1 MSWYTK
7 FRPATIGEL
16 HLESVRKQFESYMKS
31 GLFPQVFLFAGPK
44 GTGKTSTSRILG
56 AMLNDPKNKDAVL
69 QNFFSQSG
77 KGDKKAAQSGKVAYK
92 EPEVDSDTNQAII
105 SGKSYIVQELDAA
118 SNRGIDDVRSLK
130 ERVQLPPQD
139 GLMSVYILDEAHMLT
154 TEAFNALLK
163 LLEEPPAHSVFILA
177 TTERHKIP
185 ATVLSRTAEI
195 SFQTAK
201 ISELVSALTAV
212 LKKVSMTADEQV
224 LEKIAAQANG
234 SFRDAVKLLEMVA
247 TASEETH
254 ITLEQLEKS
263 QPGLVDDAVLISLL
277 ESVIQKDSKK
287 VVQTIAELRAQGLD
301 AQSCYRRVL
310 TVLHTSL
317 LQSLGVTEGDAPFSK
332 QVAVFFLDELQHLQ
346 TQPELIPLLQL
357 EILLLKIIDRAS
369 AKPGKKSGGS
379 DGSGTGNADTHGG
392 SERSST
398 SNTGRNAAANE
409 MSAQDIISEDFVV
422 PMQSE
427 ETQAIEQT
435 FAQLDATHIE
445 PVIPLTPLQKS
456 DSLQIPE
463 HGDSLLLLNEWD
475 SFLDAVQ
482 NKNATIAALLRSS
495 KPLPEKSNGTAK
507 VQVFYQ
513 FHRDQLMQPKFLQL
527 LQECA
532 QDLTGQRVSFDFEV
546 GKPVALVED
555 SLM

>member
-7 FRPATIGEL
+7 FRPATIEEL
-16 HLESVRKQFESYMKS
+16 HLETVRTQFESYMKS

-56 AMLNDPKNKDAVL
+56 AMLNDPKNKEAVL
-69 QNFFSQSG
+69 KNFFSES
-77 KGDKKAAQSGKVAYK
+77 KNELKKVASDRIEYQ
-92 EPEVDSDTNQAII
+92 EPSVDSDTNRAII

-201 ISELVSALTAV
+201 ISELVSALSAV
-212 LKKVSMTADEQV
+212 LKKVSMTADPEV

-254 ITLEQLEKS
+254 ITVSQLEKS
-263 QPGLVDDAVLISLL
+263 QPGLVDDSVLISLL
-277 ESVIQKDSKK
+277 ESVISKDSKK
-287 VVQTIAELRAQGLD
+287 VVQTIAQFRSQGLD
-301 AQSCYRRVL
+301 AQSCYRRIL

-317 LQSLGVTEGDAPFSK
+317 LQAVGVLEGKAPFSK
-332 QVAVFFLDELQHLQ
+332 QVSVFFLDELQHLQ

-369 AKPGKKSGGS
+369 AKPAKKAGGS
-379 DGSGTGNADTHGG
+379 TGNDGSNTDTSDSNEH
-392 SERSST
+392 SS
-398 SNTGRNAAANE
+398 SNSNQDSAAKKMAY
-409 MSAQDIISEDFVV
+409 DTISDDYVV
-422 PMQSE
+422 PISQE
-427 ETQAIEQT
+427 ESHAIADT
-435 FAQLDATHIE
+435 FAQMDTTQIE
-445 PVIPLTPLQKS
+445 PVLPLIPLQKS

>member
-1 MSWYTK
+1 
-7 FRPATIGEL
+7 
-16 HLESVRKQFESYMKS
+16 MKS

-56 AMLNDPKNKDAVL
+56 AMLNDPKNKEAVL
-69 QNFFSQSG
+69 RNFFSKSG
-77 KGDKKAAQSGKVAYK
+77 KGDQKVAHSGKIAYK
-92 EPEVDSDTNQAII
+92 EPEIDSETNKAII

-163 LLEEPPAHSVFILA
+163 LLEEPPAHTVFILA

-195 SFQTAK
+195 TFQTAK
-201 ISELVSALTAV
+201 TSELVSALTAV

-224 LEKIAAQANG
+224 LKKIAAQANG

-247 TASEETH
+247 TASEESH

-263 QPGLVDDAVLISLL
+263 QLGLVDDAVLIALL

-287 VVQTIAELRAQGLD
+287 VVQTIAQLRAQGLD

-317 LQSLGVTEGDAPFSK
+317 LQSLGVTEGEAPFSK

-357 EILLLKIIDRAS
+357 EILLLKIINRAS
-369 AKPGKKSGGS
+369 AKPGKKSSGS
-379 DGSGTGNADTHGG
+379 SGSNSESADTNDAT
-392 SERSST
+392 E
-398 SNTGRNAAANE
+398 
-409 MSAQDIISEDFVV
+409 
-422 PMQSE
+422 QS
-427 ETQAIEQT
+427 QVIEQKQISQQLQT
-435 FAQLDATHIE
+435 PQQKQTSEQKQTPEEKQTPQQKQTSEQKQTPEQSQITDQTMPQLDSTHIDS
-445 PVIPLTPLQKS
+445 VKPLLTLQKS
-456 DSLQIPE
+456 DSLQMPE
-463 HGDSLLLLNEWD
+463 HGDSLLLLDEWD
-475 SFLDAVQ
+475 SFLDVVQ

-495 KPLPEKSNGTAK
+495 KPIPEKSNGTAK

-532 QDLTGQRVSFDFEV
+532 QDLTGQKVSFDFEV
-546 GKPVALVED
+546 GEPTALVED

>member
-16 HLESVRKQFESYMKS
+16 HLDSVRTQFESYMKTGS
-31 GLFPQVFLFAGPK
+31 FPQVFLFAGPK

-56 AMLNDPKNKDAVL
+56 AMLNDPKNKEAVI
-69 QNFFSQSG
+69 QNFFTQNRESTNNRVSYHDPDA
-77 KGDKKAAQSGKVAYK
+77 K
-92 EPEVDSDTNQAII
+92 SDANLAII
-105 SGKSYIVQELDAA
+105 NGKSFVVQELDAA
-118 SNRGIDDVRSLK
+118 SNRGIDDVRNLK

-154 TEAFNALLK
+154 SEAFNALLK

-195 SFQTAK
+195 SFRTAK
-201 ISELVSALTAV
+201 IPELVSALFAV
-212 LKKVSMTADEQV
+212 LKKVSMTAEPQV

-247 TASEETH
+247 TAEEEKH
-254 ITLEQLEKS
+254 ITLAHLEKN
-263 QPGLVDDAVLISLL
+263 QPGLVDDSVLISLL
-277 ESVIQKDSKK
+277 ESVVAKDSKK
-287 VVQTIAELRAQGLD
+287 VVQIIAGLRAAGLD
-301 AQSCYRRVL
+301 AQSCYKRVL
-310 TVLHTSL
+310 MVLHTSL
-317 LQSLGVTEGDAPFSK
+317 LQSVAVLPGDAAFSK
-332 QVAVFFLDELQHLQ
+332 QISVFFLDELQQLQ
-346 TQPELIPLLQL
+346 TQQELIPLLQL
-357 EILLLKIIDRAS
+357 EIILLKIIDRAA
-369 AKPGKKSGGS
+369 AKPGKKSGSTGESGQMSATSS
-379 DGSGTGNADTHGG
+379 DNST
-392 SERSST
+392 SST
-398 SNTGRNAAANE
+398 
-409 MSAQDIISEDFVV
+409 AQSTAYSKNVTPHINDFVAQQDFAEISSFEPELTQVESFQAEPIISLI
-422 PMQSE
+422 PM
-427 ETQAIEQT
+427 
-435 FAQLDATHIE
+435 
-445 PVIPLTPLQKS
+445 QKS

-482 NKNATIAALLRSS
+482 SKNATIAALLRSS
-495 KPLPEKSNGTAK
+495 KPVPEKSNGTAK

-532 QDLTGQRVSFDFEV
+532 RDLIGQNVSFDFEV
-546 GKPVALVED
+546 SNPVALVED
-555 SLM
+555 TLM

>member
-16 HLESVRKQFESYMKS
+16 HLESVRTQFESYMKS

-56 AMLNDPKNKDAVL
+56 AMLNDPKNKEAVL
-69 QNFFSQSG
+69 QNFFAQTEDSS
-77 KGDKKAAQSGKVAYK
+77 KKSSTADRIAYQ
-92 EPEVDSDTNQAII
+92 EPTVDSDTNRAII

-130 ERVQLPPQD
+130 ERVQLPPQE

-201 ISELVSALTAV
+201 ISELVSALSAV
-212 LKKVSMTADEQV
+212 LNKVSMTADEEV
-224 LEKIAAQANG
+224 LNKIAAQANG

-247 TASEETH
+247 TASDNTH
-254 ITLEQLEKS
+254 ITLEQLEKN
-263 QPGLVDDAVLISLL
+263 QPGLVDDAVLIALL
-277 ESVIQKDSKK
+277 KSVITKDSKK
-287 VVQTIAELRAQGLD
+287 VVQTIAELRTQGLD

-310 TVLHTSL
+310 SVLHTSL
-317 LQSLGVTEGDAPFSK
+317 LQSVGVIDGEAPFSK
-332 QVAVFFLDELQHLQ
+332 QISLFFLDELQHLQ

-357 EILLLKIIDRAS
+357 EILLLKIIDRAA

-379 DGSGTGNADTHGG
+379 SGG
-392 SERSST
+392 SDSSVENDNFDQRA
-398 SNTGRNAAANE
+398 SS
-409 MSAQDIISEDFVV
+409 SAGGSSSEKKLDSIHISSEDFDI
-422 PMQSE
+422 PMSYE
-427 ETQAIEQT
+427 ENHAVEQA
-435 FAQLDATHIE
+435 FAQLDSTQIE
-445 PVIPLTPLQKS
+445 PVLPLIPLQKS

-495 KPLPEKSNGTAK
+495 KPLPEKSNGIAK

>member
-1 MSWYTK
+1 
-7 FRPATIGEL
+7 
-16 HLESVRKQFESYMKS
+16 MKS

-56 AMLNDPKNKDAVL
+56 AMLNDPKNKEAVL
-69 QNFFSQSG
+69 RNFFSQSG
-77 KGDKKAAQSGKVAYK
+77 KGDQKVDHSGKIAYK
-92 EPEVDSDTNQAII
+92 EPEIDSETNKAII

-154 TEAFNALLK
+154 AEAFNALLK
-163 LLEEPPAHSVFILA
+163 LLEEPPAHTVFILA

-195 SFQTAK
+195 TFQTAK
-201 ISELVSALTAV
+201 TSELVSALTAV

-224 LEKIAAQANG
+224 LKKIAAQANG

-247 TASEETH
+247 TASEESH

-263 QPGLVDDAVLISLL
+263 QLGLVDDAVLIALL

-287 VVQTIAELRAQGLD
+287 VVQTIAQLRAQGLD

-317 LQSLGVTEGDAPFSK
+317 LQSLGVTEGEAPFSK

-357 EILLLKIIDRAS
+357 EILLLKIINRAS
-369 AKPGKKSGGS
+369 AKAGKKSSGS
-379 DGSGTGNADTHGG
+379 SGSNSESADTNDVT
-392 SERSST
+392 E
-398 SNTGRNAAANE
+398 
-409 MSAQDIISEDFVV
+409 
-422 PMQSE
+422 QS
-427 ETQAIEQT
+427 QVIEQKQIT
-435 FAQLDATHIE
+435 QQQQAHQQKLTPEQKQTPEQSQITDQTIPQLDFTHIE
-445 PVIPLTPLQKS
+445 SVKPLMTLQKS
-456 DSLQIPE
+456 DSLQMPE
-463 HGDSLLLLNEWD
+463 HGDSLLLLDEWD
-475 SFLDAVQ
+475 SFLDVVQ

-495 KPLPEKSNGTAK
+495 KPIPEKSNGTAK

-532 QDLTGQRVSFDFEV
+532 QDLTGQKVSFDFEV
-546 GKPVALVED
+546 GEPTALVED

>member
-1 MSWYTK
+1 
-7 FRPATIGEL
+7 
-16 HLESVRKQFESYMKS
+16 MKS

-56 AMLNDPKNKDAVL
+56 AMLNDPKNKEAVL
-69 QNFFSQSG
+69 RNFFSQSG
-77 KGDKKAAQSGKVAYK
+77 KGDQKVAHSGKIAYK
-92 EPEVDSDTNQAII
+92 EPEIDSETNKAII

-163 LLEEPPAHSVFILA
+163 LLEEPPAHTVFILA

-195 SFQTAK
+195 TFQTAK
-201 ISELVSALTAV
+201 TSELVSALTAV

-224 LEKIAAQANG
+224 LKKIAAQANG

-247 TASEETH
+247 TASEESH

-263 QPGLVDDAVLISLL
+263 QLGLVDDAVLIALL

-287 VVQTIAELRAQGLD
+287 VVQTIAQLRAQGLD

-317 LQSLGVTEGDAPFSK
+317 LQSLGVTEGEAPFSK

-357 EILLLKIIDRAS
+357 EILLLKIINRAS
-369 AKPGKKSGGS
+369 AKPGKKSSGS
-379 DGSGTGNADTHGG
+379 SGSNSESADTNDAT
-392 SERSST
+392 E
-398 SNTGRNAAANE
+398 
-409 MSAQDIISEDFVV
+409 
-422 PMQSE
+422 QS
-427 ETQAIEQT
+427 QVIEQKQIAQQQQT
-435 FAQLDATHIE
+435 PQQKQTSEQQQNPEQTQITDQTMPQLDSTHIDS
-445 PVIPLTPLQKS
+445 VKPLLTLQKS
-456 DSLQIPE
+456 DSLQMPE
-463 HGDSLLLLNEWD
+463 HGDSLLLLDEWD
-475 SFLDAVQ
+475 SFLDVVQ

-495 KPLPEKSNGTAK
+495 KPIPEKSNGTAK

-532 QDLTGQRVSFDFEV
+532 QDLTGQKVSFDFEV
-546 GKPVALVED
+546 GEPTALVED